1 MDITKSAII
10 LTLAATTVFAA
21 KYEAESATL
30 SDGAKN
36 VNASGASGTGY
47 ADMQGGNISFTGVT
61 ADAAGKYLLTIHYKA
76 SEYKANYLEVNGA
89 SAGTL
94 DFEQTA
100 DWSDVTA
107 PVTLKAGAN
116 TIALKN
122 FWGWISVDYI
132 SIDPYQSESF
142 KLGATPVTK
151 NPTGAAQK
159 LYSFLREN
167 FGKKT
172 ISGIMTGDMS
182 GYTLNADVKTHPD
195 VSDIFTR
202 SGKYPAL
209 VGVDYLFASG
219 PKASESWYMEY
230 TDKAIG
236 LAKDL
241 WKKGGIPA
249 FTWHWKDP
257 LDQKDAFYIQ
267 SAANGGEYTDFDF
280 ATAFK
285 SGTTEWNTESAAYKG
300 IVDDIDHIADYFL
313 ELQKDSV
320 AAIWRPLH
328 EAGGKWFW
336 WSINTGKQFAA
347 LYRLV
352 YDRMVNVK
360 GVRNLIWVYNPE
372 SGAVTDWDPGKEY
385 YDVISIDIY
394 ANDNDHSSQASAFD
408 KYKNASG
415 ASKIIALTENG
426 PIPDVKNMHADE
438 AVWSWWMPWYGTWSG
453 KWPGQTSN
461 SVWKSNMEDERVLTL
476 DKMPGWD
483 TYKPGTSENSGTPAN
498 NTPVANND
506 TPAANSGDAPSA
518 NNTQG
523 TGAEGTGTNGTGAE
537 GTARL
542 AKTGSLGGTEAIIG
556 VFDMNGHFMGKDAGL
571 TGLASGKY
579 IVRSK
584 LDNRTISRIKVKN

>member
-1 MDITKSAII
+1 MELAKSII
-10 LTLAATTVFAA
+10 IAGLAAVSAFAA
-21 KYEAESATL
+21 KYEGESATL

-36 VNASGASGTGY
+36 VNSAGVSGTGY
-47 ADMQGGNISFTGVT
+47 ADMQGGNITFTGVT
-61 ADAAGKYLLTIHYKA
+61 AEAAGKYLLTIHYKA
-76 SEYKANYLEVNGA
+76 GEYKANYLEVNGA
-89 SAGTL
+89 TAGTL
-94 DFEQTA
+94 DFEATT
-100 DWSDVTA
+100 DWADVTS
-107 PVTLKAGAN
+107 PVTLKAGEN

-132 SIDPYQSESF
+132 SIDPYQSQAFNLS
-142 KLGATPVTK
+142 AAPVTK
-151 NPTGAAQK
+151 NATGAAQK

-182 GYTLNADVKTHPD
+182 SYTLGADFKTHPD
-195 VSDIFTR
+195 ASDIYTR

-209 VGVDYLFASG
+209 VGVDFLFASG

-241 WKKGGIPA
+241 WKQGGIPA

-257 LDQKDAFYIQ
+257 LDQTDAFYIQ

-285 SGTTEWNTESAAYKG
+285 SGTTEWDTESAAYKG
-300 IVDDIDHIADYFL
+300 IVADIDHIADYFL

-336 WSINTGKQFAA
+336 WSINSGKQFAA

-352 YDRMVNVK
+352 FDRMVNEK
-360 GVRNLIWVYNPE
+360 GVRNLVWVYNPE
-372 SGAVTDWDPGKEY
+372 SGNVTDWDPGKEY

-394 ANDNDHSSQASAFD
+394 ANDNDHASQASAFD
-408 KYKNASG
+408 KYKSATG
-415 ASKIIALTENG
+415 ATKIIALTENG
-426 PIPDVKNMHADE
+426 PIPDVNNMHADE

-461 SVWKSNMEDERVLTL
+461 SVWKSNMEDERVITI

-483 TYKPGTSENSGTPAN
+483 KYVPGTVENTNSE
-498 NTPVANND
+498 
-506 TPAANSGDAPSA
+506 
-518 NNTQG
+518 
-523 TGAEGTGTNGTGAE
+523 GTNGEGSSE
-537 GTARL
+537 GTSRL
-542 AKTGSLGGTEAIIG
+542 AKIEHWGGTEAIIG
-556 VFDMNGHFMGKDAGL
+556 VFDMNGHFICKDASL
-571 TGLASGKY
+571 ANLASGRY

-584 LDNRTISRIKVKN
+584 VGNRTVSRITIKK